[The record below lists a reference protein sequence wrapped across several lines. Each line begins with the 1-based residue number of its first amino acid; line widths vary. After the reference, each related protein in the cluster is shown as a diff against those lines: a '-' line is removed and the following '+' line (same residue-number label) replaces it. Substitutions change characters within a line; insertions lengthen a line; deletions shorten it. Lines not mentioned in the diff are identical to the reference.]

1 MNEIYKLTAS
11 EIREKI
17 ANRELTAVEVTEAV
31 FERIEKKDELIN
43 SFVSLRKEAAL
54 HEAKIIDEKI
64 ARGEKVGALAGVPV
78 SIKDNM
84 VSTGDL
90 TTACSKILGNYTGIY
105 DATVVK
111 N

>member
-17 ANRELTAVEVTEAV
+17 ANRELTAYEVTEAV

-64 ARGEKVGALAGVPV
+64 ARGEKVGALAGVPAV
-78 SIKDNM
+78 S
-84 VSTGDL
+84 
-90 TTACSKILGNYTGIY
+90 YTHLR
-105 DATVVK
+105 AHET
-111 N
+111 